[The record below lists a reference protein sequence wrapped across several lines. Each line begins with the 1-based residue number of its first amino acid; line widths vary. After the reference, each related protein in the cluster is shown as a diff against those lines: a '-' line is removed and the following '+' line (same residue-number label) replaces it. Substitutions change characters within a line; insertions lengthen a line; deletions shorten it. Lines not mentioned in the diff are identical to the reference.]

1 MSTQGLADR
10 LRDAAS
16 SGSYRVAAEDDVVA
30 TARTAGIVAA
40 RVTLA
45 GAGTKQELL
54 RRFAEALG
62 FPDWFGANWDAL
74 EDCLTDLSWRPAEGH
89 LVLVEG
95 VSGFDELDP
104 GDRSML
110 LDILLTSAR
119 YWAGQGTPF
128 FAVFVD
134 PGHLLALPDLLAGHE
149 R

>member
-1 MSTQGLADR
+1 MSGQGLADK
-10 LRDAAS
+10 LREAAS
-16 SGSYRVAAEDDVVA
+16 SGSYRVEAENDVMA
-30 TARTAGIVAA
+30 TARAAGIVAA

-45 GAGTKQELL
+45 GAGSKQELL

-62 FPDWFGANWDAL
+62 FPDWFGDNWDAL
-74 EDCLTDLSWRPAEGH
+74 EDCLTDLSWRPGEGY

-104 GDRSML
+104 GDRTML
-110 LDILLTSAR
+110 LDILRASAR
-119 YWAGQGTPF
+119 FWAGQGTPF

-134 PGHLLALPDLLAGHE
+134 PGHELALPDLLAGHE